1 MKRIYLFLTAAL
13 AIMLAPS
20 CEQMPQEGLPVAGTK
35 EIKLSAGLGAYT
47 KATDTEFENGDAI
60 GLNIIVEQPYLE
72 NAKFTMTGG
81 ALTPDETYFW
91 YDDSSLKSTVFAY
104 YPYSKDFKY
113 DYSDFEFTVNAD
125 QSTHKYYTQSD
136 LMMAKVE
143 GVTPTEE
150 TVYLPF
156 NHMLS
161 KVVISIEN
169 NLGEGIDA
177 VYFSNVYGSVN
188 INPVTMEQTVTGS
201 KGTIKTARAYDEK
214 GMEVWTLILA
224 PQAEALPE
232 LIVTTASQKQMTFT
246 LSNPVT
252 FSAGRQSTANVVLD
266 AETLQT
272 DFTPEITDWLPDN
285 ELNFGQE
292 GDDVVVPEPEPEV
305 SIWGVVGTFTGW
317 GSEPDKT
324 MVYDEKY
331 KMFRSDTLYFTPEDA
346 FKVRS
351 NNVWDDTANYGI
363 EYGLT
368 AKTFINVAIPV
379 FTGGNSAD
387 IKPGVY
393 GVYSV
398 WFDLEN
404 SFVYILEEGV
414 TPDMA
419 GDITLEDQ
427 PVEVEHTWGLIGS
440 FNGWAEDYPTTIV
453 DGVAVAEGVT
463 LEAGAEFK
471 FRADGAWGIDYGT
484 AAVHESGEAV
494 QASLGGGNCSV
505 AVAGVYDVYLNLE
518 TFEITVVLVEGTGE
532 VPVGIIDDGQYW
544 IVEGTKFAMPAD
556 ASYTYGYLPS
566 SEGVISEDGSLASLA
581 SYAFTFKYV
590 AEHGGYTIQDSYGR
604 YLYNDFNVETGEVYH
619 AFNFASSLPA
629 DETVGLYIWG
639 IDTPST
645 GTYTDGEW
653 DIFNI
658 GTYYSITY
666 TPDYGN
672 WGIYDAYDSFPG
684 YPTLVKADDPVESLP
699 EPELPAGPVEATIA
713 EFLAAAES
721 SEVWYQLTG
730 TIISIDNTTYG
741 NITIKDETG
750 EVYVYGLTAA
760 QVSSNDK
767 SFSTLGLGVNDVVTL
782 IGTRAA
788 YNSTPQVGGPAYY
801 VSHVDNPDPVG
812 PALPED
818 VESIEVDFST
828 VTDSVQ
834 YAEESHTFGALT
846 LNIVSCH
853 INAQLR
859 IYSSASNNGVVVSNA
874 LPGNIYSI
882 DINAGNK
889 PDNLIVYGSNDGGA
903 TWNEVS
909 KVAVA
914 AAYKDYTVSF
924 DGLNYNMFKFDVEGT
939 QQVRISKMTVN
950 YYAATK

>member
-419 GDITLEDQ
+419 GDITLE
-427 PVEVEHTWGLIGS
+427 EVEHTWGLIGS

-713 EFLAAAES
+713 EFIAAAES
-721 SEVWYQLTG
+721 SDVTYRVSG
-730 TIISIDNTTYG
+730 TIVSISEISANFQNATFDIADEAG
-741 NITIKDETG
+741 NKCT
-750 EVYVYGLTAA
+750 VYRMKMSADATATVESLGLT
-760 QVSSNDK
+760 VGDYITVEGNRSS
-767 SFSTLGLGVNDVVTL
+767 
-782 IGTRAA
+782 
-788 YNSTPQVGGPAYY
+788 YNSVPQMSNGIY
-801 VSHVDNPDPVG
+801 VSHEDREAPVSD
-812 PALPED
+812 AD
-818 VESIEVDFST
+818 
-828 VTDSVQ
+828 
-834 YAEESHTFGALT
+834 
-846 LNIVSCH
+846 
-853 INAQLR
+853 
-859 IYSSASNNGVVVSNA
+859 VVVDLTAQGYANAAEVTTLTVDGVTLTFDKGTNSNTPKWYNSGA
-874 LPGNIYSI
+874 AVRVYGGGTMTVASSQAIEKI
-882 DINAGNK
+882 VF
-889 PDNLIVYGSNDGGA
+889 VYGSSDNTNEITADSGEFSVDTWTGSADSVVFTVGGTSGHRRFA
-903 TWNEVS
+903 KVEV
-909 KVAVA
+909 
-914 AAYKDYTVSF
+914 
-924 DGLNYNMFKFDVEGT
+924 
-939 QQVRISKMTVN
+939 
-950 YYAATK
+950 YYASTK